1 MRGLAPIEGNVGF
14 FPACCYLWARHFE
27 YIAGFW
33 TYVSR
38 PGIKFYLFF
47 NNDLFNACDAR
58 LEIKTEKIKIA
69 LHIRAGRM
77 WSSWRWPGRKRRKE
91 AAIIGKDYRAAS
103 SGSDNISGGMAR
115 SSLSVATLHFKL
127 LTFLRSTFLYLCK
140 LFRLLNS
147 FVGSVFV

>member
-1 MRGLAPIEGNVGF
+1 MNG
-14 FPACCYLWARHFE
+14 
-27 YIAGFW
+27 
-33 TYVSR
+33 

-58 LEIKTEKIKIA
+58 LEIKTEKIKKSKSN
-69 LHIRAGRM
+69 LRIRAGRM

-147 FVGSVFV
+147 FVG